1 MLEFPRTMFLDNT
14 FVVRSNRDASKLLQ
28 MLPVTCIGNK
38 VLLQSG
44 EVLQEGDN
52 LTGAISKSGSPVAY
66 LQDLLHGDPSLPEGA
81 IPHLL
86 ASPE

>member
-1 MLEFPRTMFLDNT
+1 
-14 FVVRSNRDASKLLQ
+14 

-52 LTGAISKSGSPVAY
+52 LIGAISKSGSPVAY
-66 LQDLLHGDPSLPEGA
+66 LQDLLQGDPSLPEGA